1 MKYSLFYSLMIPV
14 FFIEG
19 DNIESAIEIL
29 NSELEKNIDMA
40 NRKQTN
46 FKCFEITFHDFP
58 SC

>member
-1 MKYSLFYSLMIPV
+1 MCTFN
-14 FFIEG
+14 EG